1 MGRYPIVS
9 KCGAQTDDG
18 ISAPGSRDLPTFYME
33 DYSVLGLRVSHCEE
47 ATRILDKNDYLLVY
61 SASGTEI
68 VVRDGD
74 ELREVVQLLNANG
87 IVCDITDLAEQ
98 IYQG

>member
-9 KCGAQTDDG
+9 GCGAQTG
-18 ISAPGSRDLPTFYME
+18 NTVSAPASRDLPVFYME
-33 DYSVLGLRVSHCEE
+33 DYSVLGLRVNHCEE
-47 ATRILDKNDYLLVY
+47 ATRILDKNDYLLVH

-74 ELREVVQLLNANG
+74 ELHEVVQLLNANG
-87 IVCDITDLAEQ
+87 IACDITDLAEQ
-98 IYQG
+98 MYQG